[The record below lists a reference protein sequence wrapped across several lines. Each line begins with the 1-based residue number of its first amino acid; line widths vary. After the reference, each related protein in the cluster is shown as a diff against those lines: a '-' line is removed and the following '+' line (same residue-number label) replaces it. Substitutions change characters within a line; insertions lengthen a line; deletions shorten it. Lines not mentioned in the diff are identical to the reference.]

1 MKSKKKVFLK
11 NNKELIVL
19 FVFIFLIGVLFGLKF
34 GMFNKMINL
43 TGEKSI
49 SIYAPAI
56 NDKGEGVLINLTTSV
71 RSGRGLVLVNINNVL
86 ADFELQKSSREATK
100 AAADY
105 LGLKLNNIDLVYAI
119 KSDAD
124 IIGGGSAGAAMALS
138 AISVLGD
145 IKLKDDIMIT
155 GIINESGDIGKIG
168 GVKEKIKASKG
179 KASVFLLP
187 IGQSSEIKNYKSKME
202 CKMINKIEYCK
213 TNYVEA
219 EMEFEGIKVIEVKNL
234 EEALRYFRK

>member
-11 NNKELIVL
+11 NKGEILIL
-19 FVFIFLIGVLFGLKF
+19 IIFIFLIGVLFGSKF
-34 GMFNKMINL
+34 GVFDKSVSL

-56 NDKGEGVLINLTTSV
+56 DNKGKGVLINLTTSV
-71 RSGRGLVLVNINNVL
+71 RSGKGLVLVNINNVL
-86 ADFELQKSSREATK
+86 ADFELQKSSRQATK

-119 KSDAD
+119 RSNAD

-138 AISVLGD
+138 AISVLGN
-145 IKLKDDIMIT
+145 IELKDEVMIT
-155 GIINESGDIGKIG
+155 GQINESGDIGKIG

-179 KASVFLLP
+179 KANVFLLP
-187 IGQSSEIKNYKSKME
+187 IGQSSEIKNYKSKIE
-202 CKMINKIEYCK
+202 CRMINEIEYCK

-219 EMEFEGIKVIEVKNL
+219 ETEVDGIKIIEVKNL
-234 EEALRYFRK
+234 EEALRYFKK